1 MADAPRLQLLNL
13 VRFTYMPLA
22 GTVKSPARRK
32 ETSMTPAAFT
42 QTDVARDS
50 FVAPR
55 REEGALRIV
64 RSPRRSLTAFGGD
77 AQTPLFHAWRP

>member
-1 MADAPRLQLLNL
+1 MAAAPPLVLLFL
-13 VRFTYMPLA
+13 VRAAYIALA

-32 ETSMTPAAFT
+32 ETNMTPAAFT
-42 QTDVARDS
+42 QTDLARDS

>member
-1 MADAPRLQLLNL
+1 
-13 VRFTYMPLA
+13 
-22 GTVKSPARRK
+22 
-32 ETSMTPAAFT
+32 MTPAAFT
-42 QTDVARDS
+42 QTEIARDS

-64 RSPRRSLTAFGGD
+64 RSPRRSLSVFGSD